1 VDSITVADWTP
12 DELSA
17 FVAAEWPIHDE
28 PLGIRW
34 EARDVLLVARSG
46 GQAIGAARGMLVGGV
61 GELKQLLVK
70 KGRDRRGVGSRLLL
84 EFEDRCRTAG
94 CHKIRLETA
103 EYQAR
108 PFYERHGYSCL
119 TTFENDRFGK
129 AVFVM
134 AKELACELQRPR

>member
-1 VDSITVADWTP
+1 MESVVVTDWNVAD
-12 DELSA
+12 LSA
-17 FVAAEWPIHDE
+17 FLAAAWPLYDE
-28 PLGIRW
+28 PRGIRW
-34 EARDVLLVARSG
+34 EARDVFLVARSG
-46 GQAIGAARGMLVGGV
+46 EEPIGAARGVIVGGL

-108 PFYERHGYSCL
+108 PLYERHGYSCL